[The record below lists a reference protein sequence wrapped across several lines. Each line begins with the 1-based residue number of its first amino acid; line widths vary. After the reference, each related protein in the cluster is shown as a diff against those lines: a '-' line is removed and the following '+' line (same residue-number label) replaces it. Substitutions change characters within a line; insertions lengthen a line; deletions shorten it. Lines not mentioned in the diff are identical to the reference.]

1 MQVNNLLNAG
11 ESADFL
17 EIHKPDLYKDW
28 LDTGK
33 LRPVY
38 QTGRIKLYA
47 LADLKRIKKL
57 LQSAK

>member
-11 ESADFL
+11 ESANFL
-17 EIHKPDLYKDW
+17 GIHKPDLYKDW

-33 LRPVY
+33 LKPVY

-47 LADLKRIKKL
+47 LDDLKRIKKL
-57 LQSAK
+57 LSADK